1 MENFL
6 QHCINGLSLGSI
18 YALIALGYTMVFGI
32 LKLINFAHGDV
43 YMVGAFVGY
52 YLSAFLGLQSQPSM
66 VSFFIVL
73 VTSMSVCAIL
83 GFLIERIAYRPLRS
97 SPRITALITAIGMS
111 LLLEYVA
118 QLVFGPD
125 PKVFP
130 MVLERRDLFQF
141 GEVSLNNYHALIV
154 SVSLTLMLLLRF
166 LVLHTKFGKA
176 MRAISED
183 ITTASLLGIP
193 TNRIISIT
201 FMLGA
206 ALAGAAGVLV
216 GTVYPRIDPL
226 MGVIPG
232 MKAFSA
238 AVIGGIG
245 NFPGAVLGGII
256 MGLSEEMVAAYISS
270 SYRDALAFGL
280 LIFILLVK
288 PSGFF
293 GKYQPEKV

>member
-52 YLSAFLGLQSQPSM
+52 YFSAYLGLHDNPSM
-66 VSFFIVL
+66 VSFFVVL
-73 VTSMSVCAIL
+73 VASMTACSLI
-83 GFLIERIAYRPLRS
+83 GFIIERVAYRPLRH
-97 SPRITALITAIGMS
+97 SPRITALITAIGVS
-111 LLLEYVA
+111 LFLEYTA

-130 MVLERRDLFQF
+130 MILERTDIFQF
-141 GEVSLNNYHALIV
+141 GEVSLNNYHVLIL
-154 SVSLTLMLLLRF
+154 SVSLSLMFLLRF
-166 LVLHTKFGKA
+166 LVLHTKFGRA

-183 ITTASLLGIP
+183 MTTASLLGIP
-193 TNRIISIT
+193 TNSIISIT
-201 FMLGA
+201 FMVGA

-280 LIFILLVK
+280 LIFILLVR

>member
-1 MENFL
+1 VENFL